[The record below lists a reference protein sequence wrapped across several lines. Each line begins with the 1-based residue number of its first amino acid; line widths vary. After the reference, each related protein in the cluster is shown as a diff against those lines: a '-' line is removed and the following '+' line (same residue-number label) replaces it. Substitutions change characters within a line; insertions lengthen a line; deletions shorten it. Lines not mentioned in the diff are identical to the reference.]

1 MRIHSQALRLRRT
14 ASRLWGLTLRA
25 TEQIELPCLQCH
37 SNGLIVI
44 SSDTV
49 RQVGYWFSQVL
60 HRRIGAAPFLSV
72 IARALPQYPAF
83 VVMAPVFM
91 MACAAFALTILF
103 FFPGYL
109 TRDASFVH
117 SYAQEWYLGD
127 WQSPLMTI
135 LWRLIRSRRDQAA
148 FSS

>member
-1 MRIHSQALRLRRT
+1 V
-14 ASRLWGLTLRA
+14 
-25 TEQIELPCLQCH
+25 CH

-49 RQVGYWFSQVL
+49 RRVGYWFSQML
-60 HRRIGAAPFLSV
+60 HQRIRAALFLSV
-72 IARALPQYPAF
+72 IARALPEYPAF

-117 SYAQEWYLGD
+117 MPIGACSRALRA
-127 WQSPLMTI
+127 SFPHCSRAAI
-135 LWRLIRSRRDQAA
+135 LRRNSRRRSCRFLSLRIARRMKVDDEVRT
-148 FSS
+148 